1 MPTPPGLRS
10 PGLDAMSSASRP
22 PLPTPS
28 ILPVLMAVPY
38 SPPARMSPTRW
49 SRSSKSLWFESRST
63 CRKSEVPRLTENPRF
78 LIYHHCFRFLVPRT
92 FLMSDQRQLFGTDGI
107 RGIAGEFP
115 LTKQSTYLIGRALGH
130 DLLRNTPRP
139 QAVIGQ
145 DTRESSCWIADRVS
159 EGLAAVGVD
168 VHSAGV
174 ITTPGVAYL
183 ARSRKMAA
191 GVVIS
196 ASHNPW
202 TDNGIKVF
210 SGDGFKL
217 TDARELAIEKEIFAQ
232 LENPASADDTAL
244 KVPRPSLPGEAELR
258 HAYIKSLA
266 ASVSSDLSKLRV
278 LVDCANGAATAEA
291 PELFRTLGIQATFT
305 CTSPN
310 GKNINDGCGALHPEI
325 LAKAVAESNGKF
337 DLGVTFDGDADRALF
352 CDAAGR
358 VINGDAV
365 LLAAARDMR
374 AQGKLKADTVVS
386 TTMSNMGLE
395 IALKTSGVRMLRAN
409 VGDKYVLEEML
420 KTGATLGGEQ
430 SGHIIFRDEDS
441 TTGDGLLTALRL
453 MDIIVRAG
461 RPLAELVADLKVFPQ
476 KIQNVRV
483 REKVP
488 FKQVPAIQS
497 AIEAA
502 ERELDGNGRVVVRY
516 SGTEALARV
525 MVEADSKEKMESVT
539 AAIAEEI
546 QKA

>member
-1 MPTPPGLRS
+1 
-10 PGLDAMSSASRP
+10 MSQ
-22 PLPTPS
+22 
-28 ILPVLMAVPY
+28 
-38 SPPARMSPTRW
+38 
-49 SRSSKSLWFESRST
+49 E
-63 CRKSEVPRLTENPRF
+63 
-78 LIYHHCFRFLVPRT
+78 
-92 FLMSDQRQLFGTDGI
+92 RQLFGTDGI
-107 RGIAGEFP
+107 RGVAGEFP

-130 DLLRNTPRP
+130 DLMHATRHA

-145 DTRESSCWIADRVS
+145 DTRESSRWIADRVS
-159 EGLAAVGVD
+159 EGLAAVGAD

-183 ARSRKMAA
+183 ARSRGLTA

-217 TDARELAIEKEIFAQ
+217 QDERELSIEKEIFALLQ
-232 LENPASADDTAL
+232 NPASADDTAL
-244 KVPRPSLPGEAELR
+244 KVPKPSLPGEADLR

-291 PELFRTLGIQATFT
+291 PELFRNLGIQATFMHV
-305 CTSPN
+305 SPD
-310 GKNINDGCGALHPEI
+310 GRNINEGCGALHPETLGEI
-325 LAKAVAESNGKF
+325 VAESAGKF
-337 DLGVTFDGDADRALF
+337 DLGVTFDGDADRSLF

-358 VINGDAV
+358 VVNGDAV
-365 LLAAARDMR
+365 LLIAARDLH
-374 AQGKLKADTVVS
+374 AQGKLKGDTVVA

-395 IALKTSGVRMLRAN
+395 IALKKSGIRMLRAN

-430 SGHIIFRDEDS
+430 SGHIIFRDGDS

-453 MDIIVRAG
+453 MDIIVRS
-461 RPLAELVADLKVFPQ
+461 RKSLAELVSHLKVFPQ

-483 REKVP
+483 REKIP
-488 FKQVPAIQS
+488 FAQVPPVQS
-497 AIEAA
+497 AITAA

-525 MVEADSKEKMESVT
+525 MVEAESEEKMHT
-539 AAIAEEI
+539 LTGKIAAEI
-546 QKA
+546 QKALGV